1 MAARQHA
8 NADGT
13 GLRRRYPFTRLI
25 LANIYDLG
33 LLIRDARLTLAAF
46 GLVMLAGTLYEH
58 SGINHP
64 GQSLSWQAA
73 VYDTLQLLIFQTS
86 EAFPRDVLGQVL
98 FFLIPL
104 LGVGLI
110 VQSVLSFGRRV
121 LDKGSRR
128 EAWQVALAST
138 YRNHII
144 VCGLGRVGLRVVTR
158 LIEAGYEPVIVE
170 QDWGSQ
176 FVARALN
183 MCIPVIV
190 GDGREVTTLLQ
201 AGLRRAQA
209 VIADINGDQ
218 RNIEIALAARTVR
231 PQMRVVLRAFS
242 EELDSHLE
250 RIFGPDS
257 AFSQSA
263 LAAPTIAAAAISREI
278 GYAVPVG
285 ASLLAVSELVVPAG
299 AAPTLVDALERTH
312 SVRVV
317 THQDAQRR
325 AVRGKAADELRPGD
339 RLTLI
344 ATLAALEDVR
354 VRHLPAGGPV
364 LPQHPSAEMDRVIIC
379 GLGKVGYRVVE
390 RLYALTP
397 RPRIVVVHLGD
408 DSASFIHRLAGMD
421 DLTIFTGDA
430 SDPDVLRQAGIER
443 AYSVA
448 AVTSNDLVN
457 LRIGLTARKLRS
469 DVHLVV
475 RVFTDAL
482 AEELNDV
489 FEIHTTYSTSNLAS
503 PTLAAAAIL
512 GGEGVSRAF
521 VAGGQI
527 YTSDEWTAGHGGKLS
542 GLSVAAIRRQRRAL
556 VVALRRGGTTQL
568 VPPLDATIQEGD
580 EVTLLAT
587 TDALAQ
593 LRA

>member
-1 MAARQHA
+1 MAMRRPA
-8 NADGT
+8 NAGGT
-13 GLRRRYPFTRLI
+13 GARRRYPFARLV
-25 LANIYDLG
+25 LANVYDLG
-33 LLIRDARLTLAAF
+33 LLIRDARLTLLAF

-58 SGINHP
+58 SGINHA
-64 GQSLSWQAA
+64 GQSFSWQQS
-73 VYDTLQLLIFQTS
+73 VYSTLQLLIFQTS
-86 EAFPRDVLGQVL
+86 EAFPRDALGQVL

-104 LGVGLI
+104 LGLGLI

-138 YRNHII
+138 YRNHVI
-144 VCGLGRVGLRVVTR
+144 VCGLGRMGLRVVTR

-170 QDWGSQ
+170 RDWSSQ

-183 MCIPVIV
+183 MSIPLIV
-190 GDGREVTTLLQ
+190 GDAREVTTLAQ

-209 VIADINGDQ
+209 VIADIDGDQ
-218 RNIEIALAARTVR
+218 TNIEIALAARTAR
-231 PQMRVVLRAFS
+231 PTMRVVLRAFS
-242 EELDSHLE
+242 EELDSNLE

-263 LAAPTIAAAAISREI
+263 LAAPTIAAAAVSREI

-285 ASLLAVSELVVPAG
+285 PHLLGVAELAVPAG
-299 AAPTLVDALERTH
+299 AAPTSVETLERAH

-317 THQDAQRR
+317 THQDA
-325 AVRGKAADELRPGD
+325 AGHPARGKAADALRPGD
-339 RLTLI
+339 HLTLI
-344 ATLAALEDVR
+344 GTLDALEDVR
-354 VRHLPAGGPV
+354 VRHLPAGAPV
-364 LPQHPSAEMDRVIIC
+364 PPQHPSAELDSIIVC

-397 RPRIVVVHLGD
+397 RPRIVVVHRGD
-408 DSASFIHRLAGMD
+408 DGTSFVQRLAGMEG
-421 DLTIFTGDA
+421 LTIITGDA
-430 SDPDVLRQAGIER
+430 SDPDVLTQAGIAR

-448 AVTSNDLVN
+448 AVTSSDLVN
-457 LRIGLTARKLRS
+457 LRVGLTARKLRA

-475 RVFTDAL
+475 RVFSDAL

-521 VAGGQI
+521 VAGGRI
-527 YTSDEWTAGHGGKLS
+527 YSSDEWTAGRGGKIS
-542 GLSVAAIRRQRRAL
+542 GQTVAAIRQRRDAL
-556 VVALRRGGTTQL
+556 VVALRRGGTL
-568 VPPLDATIQEGD
+568 LPVPPLDTTIQDGD
-580 EVTLLAT
+580 EVTLLAAT
-587 TDALAQ
+587 GALAR